1 MVSQI
6 ACPVL
11 YNLLNLKKM
20 VSFKSAF
27 SPAQIKEDL
36 WLKTFGILQ
45 NKSTKVADPL
55 FKSNS
60 ELQVSRRTLN
70 C

>member
-45 NKSTKVADPL
+45 NKSTSGRPSFQTKFWASGVEED
-55 FKSNS
+55 S
-60 ELQVSRRTLN
+60 
-70 C
+70 